1 MDLSVFLHVF
11 LFLVALA
18 YLSAW
23 RTRIFPC
30 VRPGPSPGPGG
41 SKSVNLKNG
50 PHSSFAA
57 QTHCGCRA
65 AHPHGPKLQVT
76 NSTHNIG
83 LIQTSTKRLYHC
95 HCHSSWLR
103 WFEWGWVLKA
113 AANPSGPAFMRLRDC
128 ANQNQL
134 KRNLSF
140 MIRIVGYFRD
150 PMETTTWTILKDS
163 KRIWTGSFLQWH
175 SETRCKIR
183 AWPREDEPSRVCY
196 FRIYYDDIK
205 VFPTVMSYDC
215 DIMNY
220 DIIPLC
226 YAI

>member
-1 MDLSVFLHVF
+1 MCFSFTFSLFLFKTLKHLFFPCLKDLSVFLHVF

-30 VRPGPSPGPGG
+30 VRPGPSPGPGS

-83 LIQTSTKRLYHC
+83 LIQTSTKRLYNC
-95 HCHSSWLR
+95 HCQSVTHRDSHDSNEVGCLKLLR
-103 WFEWGWVLKA
+103 TPQGL
-113 AANPSGPAFMRLRDC
+113 
-128 ANQNQL
+128 
-134 KRNLSF
+134 
-140 MIRIVGYFRD
+140 
-150 PMETTTWTILKDS
+150 
-163 KRIWTGSFLQWH
+163 
-175 SETRCKIR
+175 
-183 AWPREDEPSRVCY
+183 
-196 FRIYYDDIK
+196 
-205 VFPTVMSYDC
+205 
-215 DIMNY
+215 
-220 DIIPLC
+220 PL
-226 YAI
+226 